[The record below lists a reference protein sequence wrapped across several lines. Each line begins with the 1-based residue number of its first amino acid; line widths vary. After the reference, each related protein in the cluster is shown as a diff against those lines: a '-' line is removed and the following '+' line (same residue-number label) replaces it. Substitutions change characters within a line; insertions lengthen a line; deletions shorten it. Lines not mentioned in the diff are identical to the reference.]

1 MNRVRS
7 DGEETKRRILDKTS
21 QLVIQ
26 KGYSIFTM
34 NEVCEAAKVSKGSLY
49 HHFPSKEELFL
60 YVIKDD
66 TLRWLDEWN
75 QMKTSF
81 ANIEEKWFGFAQ
93 YYASDFQ
100 NPLLREIENFERG
113 REISEDVKQRL
124 FEICYLGSQ
133 ACRELVA
140 EALEEKYFPPNEVEY
155 YVVLITAMLEGIGKV
170 NEMTRANK
178 SLSQLQQQYMQA
190 LSVLLNGIRAGA
202 S

>member
-1 MNRVRS
+1 MSRVRS

-75 QMKTSF
+75 GMKTSF
-81 ANIEEKWFGFAQ
+81 LTIEDKWLGFAK

-113 REISEDVKQRL
+113 REISEDVRQRL
-124 FEICYLGSQ
+124 YDICYLGLSS
-133 ACRELVA
+133 CRELVK
-140 EALEEKYFPPNEVEY
+140 ESLNNNYFPPNDEEY
-155 YVVLITAMLEGIGKV
+155 YVVLIMAMLEGIGKV

-178 SLSQLQQQYMQA
+178 SLSQIEQQYTQA
-190 LSVLLNGIRAGA
+190 LSVLLNGIRAGT